1 MNPTDTAVQRLLQA
15 HRTHQPQPA
24 PPLADASAAY
34 AAQEQVARA
43 LGGLSDD
50 TPQHWKSGGA
60 SRSATLTHA
69 PLPPARVC
77 PSPAHTTTG
86 PFKTLGI
93 EAEVALRLR
102 ASVDAEHAATLDHT
116 SACALID
123 AMAVSVELVASRWAE
138 GPQAPAL
145 AQLADLLSHGGLVLG
160 TWVPYDPAHDWA
172 TQVCRVR
179 IGTQPERTFQ
189 GSHSLADP
197 AYVLPAWLRH
207 ATRHGAV
214 LAAGSVVT
222 TGSWCGLLPTQ
233 PGDDITV
240 TFDGIGQAQLRLQPP
255 AGTAP

>member
-1 MNPTDTAVQRLLQA
+1 MTPTDTAVQRLLHA
-15 HRTHQPQPA
+15 HRTGKPQPA
-24 PPLADASAAY
+24 PLLDSPAAAY
-34 AAQEQVARA
+34 TAQAQVAQA
-43 LGGLSDD
+43 LGWFGSA

-60 SRSATLTHA
+60 SRSAVLTHA
-69 PLPPARVC
+69 LLPPAGVR
-77 PSPAHTTTG
+77 PSPAGATTW
-86 PFKTLGI
+86 PFAPLGL

-102 ASVDAEHAATLDHT
+102 EPVNAERAATLDPH
-116 SACALID
+116 SARALVD
-123 AMAVSVELVASRWAE
+123 AMAVSVEIVASRWAE

-160 TWVPYDPAHDWA
+160 TWVAYSPAHDWT

-179 IGTQPERTFQ
+179 IGSQPERTFQ
-189 GSHSLADP
+189 GSHTLADP

-222 TGSWCGLLPTQ
+222 TGSWCGLLTAQ

-240 TFDGIGQAQLRLQPP
+240 TFNGIGQAQLQW
-255 AGTAP
+255 

>member
-1 MNPTDTAVQRLLQA
+1 MNPTDTAVERLLQA
-15 HRTHQPQPA
+15 HRTHRPQPA
-24 PPLADASAAY
+24 PPLPDANAAY
-34 AAQEQVARA
+34 ATQEQVARE
-43 LGGLSDD
+43 LGWFGST

-69 PLPPARVC
+69 PLPPERVC
-77 PSPAHTTTG
+77 HSPAHTAAR
-86 PFKTLGI
+86 PFPLLGF

-102 ASVDAEHAATLDHT
+102 ESVNAERAAALDHD
-116 SACALID
+116 SARALID
-123 AMAVSVELVASRWAE
+123 AMTVSVELVASRWVE

-145 AQLADLLSHGGLVLG
+145 AQLADQLSHGGLVLG
-160 TWVPYDPAHDWA
+160 TWVPYNPAHDW
-172 TQVCRVR
+172 TPQVCRVR
-179 IGTQPERTFQ
+179 IGSQPERTFQ

-222 TGSWCGLLPTQ
+222 TGSWCGLLTAQ

-240 TFDGIGQAQLRLQPP
+240 AFDGIGQAQLRW
-255 AGTAP
+255 

>member
-24 PPLADASAAY
+24 PPLADAATAY
-34 AAQEQVARA
+34 AAQEQVARE
-43 LGGLSDD
+43 LGWWGND

-69 PLPPARVC
+69 PLPPAGVHA
-77 PSPAHTTTG
+77 SPARVAPGH
-86 PFKTLGI
+86 FKTLGI

-102 ASVDAEHAATLDHT
+102 EPVTAEQAATLDHD
-116 SACALID
+116 SARALID
-123 AMAVSVELVASRWAE
+123 AMTVSVELVASRWTE

-160 TWVPYDPAHDWA
+160 TWVPYDPAHDWTA
-172 TQVCRVR
+172 QRCRVR

-189 GSHSLADP
+189 GSHTLADP
-197 AYVLPAWLRH
+197 AYVLPAWLRQ

-222 TGSWCGLLPTQ
+222 TGSWCGLLPAQ

-240 TFDGIGQAQLRLQPP
+240 AFDGIGQASLRF
-255 AGTAP
+255 